1 MWEAAGC
8 RQDVVLDHS
17 NFVNR
22 TGTGCPNVHGKGI
35 SITNSC
41 FVSELTIENI
51 SESSIGRNVTC
62 LLDVGSS
69 QTTIIGHRMLSIPT
83 SKFK

>member
-8 RQDVVLDHS
+8 GQDVVLDHS
-17 NFVNR
+17 DFVNM
-22 TGTGCPNVHGKGI
+22 TGTGCSNVHGKGI
-35 SITNSC
+35 STTNSC

-51 SESSIGRNVTC
+51 SESSIGGNVTC

-69 QTTIIGHRMLSIPT
+69 QTIIGHRMLSIPT